1 MISIY
6 QRENATFLIEA
17 KNCENGRLYFLDIE
31 NLDSLIIGLDKMT
44 NLQPIIKLVEIVN
57 D

>member
-57 D
+57 N